1 MYLKLAV
8 FYNNWKSIDP
18 DCWNN
23 MKNKKIP
30 HPINRVLRTFKFMK
44 FN

>member
-23 MKNKKIP
+23 MKNKKY
-30 HPINRVLRTFKFMK
+30 HTQLTECCGLSSS
-44 FN
+44 